1 MLKSESVI
9 RLLKETEH
17 DIAVKRT
24 ELNDLE
30 ALAKMLRRQAAGE
43 AKPEAIQTLP
53 SIDTP
58 RRPSTPLTEFIIGF
72 LGSGPRSFAEVKQA
86 ADKAG
91 LTSFTKHPGQTVN
104 MALSGLKHKGFAD
117 NESGKWRLTDSTL
130 DSEEKEAKQARFPS
144 VL

>member
-1 MLKSESVI
+1 MKNESVI
-9 RLLKETEH
+9 RLLKETER
-17 DIAVKRT
+17 DIAAKKA

-30 ALAKMLRRQAAGE
+30 ALAKMLRRQAAYE
-43 AKPEAIQTLP
+43 NTSEVVATHQT
-53 SIDTP
+53 DVAP
-58 RRPSTPLTEFIIGF
+58 RRPSTPLTDFIAGF

-91 LTSFTKHPGQTVN
+91 LTAFTKHPGQTVN

-117 NESGKWRLTDSTL
+117 NDSGKWRLTGPSIDAEIEVS
-130 DSEEKEAKQARFPS
+130 KQARFPS

>member
-1 MLKSESVI
+1 MKNESVM

-30 ALAKMLRRQAAGE
+30 ALARMLRRQAAGE
-43 AKPEAIQTLP
+43 AKLEAVQVLP
-53 SIDTP
+53 SIDAP
-58 RRPSTPLTEFIIGF
+58 RRPSTPLSDFIIGF
-72 LGSGPRSFAEVKQA
+72 LGPGPRSFAEVKQA

-91 LTSFTKHPGQTVN
+91 LTAFTKHPGQTVN

-117 NESGKWRLTDSTL
+117 NDSGKWRLTGPSIDAEIEVS
-130 DSEEKEAKQARFPS
+130 KQARFPS